1 VRVQLPPRQAL
12 VLPELAVQQEGDH
25 SSVFRVEAGDK
36 VAQVPVTLGTR
47 RDGRVEIASGL
58 KPGDRV
64 VVEGTVKLR
73 AGSRIVESGDA
84 DDAGKAAA
92 SDAASDR

>member
-1 VRVQLPPRQAL
+1 M
-12 VLPELAVQQEGDH
+12 LPELAVQQEGEH

-47 RDGRVEIASGL
+47 RDGKVEIASGL

-73 AGSRIVESGDA
+73 AGSRIVEAG
-84 DDAGKAAA
+84 AGKSAGTNA
-92 SDAASDR
+92 SSDH